1 MSCRLIVGS
10 LILGS
15 SNLGTQWL
23 LQAVVLEYSLDLAKL
38 VNYLE
43 EHQLKPHNEAKIIK
57 QSVGPPTRARPY
69 LYFGPRLFVFWLRCK
84 HVHGLELCEF
94 F

>member
-10 LILGS
+10 SILGS

-43 EHQLKPHNEAKIIK
+43 EHQLKLHNEIKIIK
-57 QSVGPPTRARPY
+57 QSVGPLLGLDLICILALGY
-69 LYFGPRLFVFWLRCK
+69 LYFGSDVNMSMD
-84 HVHGLELCEF
+84 
-94 F
+94 